1 VDSLSRVAVADPRD
15 GRGARG
21 LPRWAMLVGAVLWV
35 AAAAVM
41 AGVVVSRY
49 QDVIGVSQLTNG
61 ANIGF
66 LAFCDA
72 GHPVTQDANLFLS
85 GGVYDSVVALSLV
98 LPLAALWPN
107 RLNTR
112 YRFSAVVSS

>member
-1 VDSLSRVAVADPRD
+1 VD
-15 GRGARG
+15 G
-21 LPRWAMLVGAVLWV
+21 LPRTAVLDPPGGRGTRDVPWWAMLVGAVLWV
-35 AAAAVM
+35 AAAVVM

-49 QDVIGVSQLTNG
+49 RGAIGVSQLTNG
-61 ANIGF
+61 ANIDF

-72 GHPVTQDANLFLS
+72 GRPVTQDANLFLS

-98 LPLAALWPN
+98 LPLAALLPN
-107 RLNTR
+107 RLNVQ